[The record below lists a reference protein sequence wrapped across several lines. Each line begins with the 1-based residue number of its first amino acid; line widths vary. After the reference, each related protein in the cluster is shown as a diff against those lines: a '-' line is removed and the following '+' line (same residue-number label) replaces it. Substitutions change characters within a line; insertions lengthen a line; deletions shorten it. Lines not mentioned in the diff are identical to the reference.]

1 MNYNAFIEIITSDN
15 KEHTFFVNKKVTSL
29 KPEPLLMEEQRYSL
43 SPIKHSDIW
52 ALYKKQL
59 RSFWTREEIDL
70 SKDYDDYQKL
80 DENTKYFIKY
90 VLAFFATSD
99 GSVFLNILENFSK
112 EVKNMEAQ
120 ICYQFQAT
128 MEAIHSEVYSLMI
141 EELIKDNHEK
151 QMLFDAINSIPCI
164 KIKAEW
170 ALKWGNSNAS
180 FGQRLIAFAIIEGI
194 FFSGSFCAFYWLKQQ
209 NILPGLT
216 MANEFIARDEGMH
229 CEFAC
234 LLYSKIE
241 NKIAQSIVHKMVN
254 DSVLIEKEFI
264 TESLPCKL
272 IGMNSDLMCN
282 YIEFIADRLLINLGY
297 SKIYNSRN
305 PFTFMENINIEL
317 KNNFFENR
325 TTSYQ
330 KLDIST
336 IDTNLTEDF

>member
-1 MNYNAFIEIITSDN
+1 MNHKILTMTNVDEKSIQD
-15 KEHTFFVNKKVTSL
+15 KVISS
-29 KPEPLLMEEQRYSL
+29 KPEPLLIEEQRYSL
-43 SPIKHSDIW
+43 SPIKHLDIW
-52 ALYKKQL
+52 SLYKKQL

-80 DENTKYFIKY
+80 DENTRYFIKY

-99 GSVFLNILENFSK
+99 GSVFLNILDNFSK
-112 EVKNMEAQ
+112 EVKIMEAQ

-128 MEAIHSEVYSLMI
+128 MEGIHSEVYSLMI
-141 EELIKDNHEK
+141 EELIKDNMEK
-151 QMLFDAINSIPCI
+151 QTLFDAIHTIPCI

-170 ALKWGNSNAS
+170 ALKWGNSDTS
-180 FGQRLIAFAIIEGI
+180 FAQRLIAFAIIEGI
-194 FFSGSFCAFYWLKQQ
+194 FFSGSFCAFYWIKQQ

-241 NKIAQSIVHKMVN
+241 NKITQTIVHKMVN
-254 DSVLIEKEFI
+254 DAVLIEKEFI

-272 IGMNSDLMCN
+272 IGMNSDLMRN
-282 YIEFIADRLLINLGY
+282 YIEFIADTLLINLGY
-297 SKIYNSRN
+297 DKIYNSRN

-317 KNNFFENR
+317 KNNFFEHR
-325 TTSYQ
+325 TTTYQ
-330 KLDIST
+330 KLDISK
-336 IDTNLTEDF
+336 IDTTLTYDF